1 MEIQIPNKAR
11 STIFSFLEIFD
22 AKKHECTTVAR
33 QVREEAKEAIGSADS
48 SDLSGHDHGSDQ
60 RPEGTKRFVA
70 PSHPQVREGKLQGRR
85 QRRNAGSPCTSQAC
99 QVGSAESDEGQRR
112 IRFIPGSEGCA
123 GTEKEEGSS
132 CWTEK
137 EEERGEKGCRQ
148 KDWSEKAGRQEER
161 EKGSKEV
168 SEKSEK
174 SGAQEEGG
182 CQKAAVQGEAKAG
195 RQESGEEARGE
206 KVKQEVRCTVVEY
219 KRLFSEP
226 PDPLLK
232 ECDSMPNE
240 VRFQVH

>member
-1 MEIQIPNKAR
+1 MSRNVKKKKFFFKTFR
-11 STIFSFLEIFD
+11 CKFFFSFLEIFD

-123 GTEKEEGSS
+123 STEKEEGSS

-137 EEERGEKGCRQ
+137 EERGEKGCRQ

-168 SEKSEK
+168 SEKGEK
-174 SGAQEEGG
+174 RGGQEEGG

-195 RQESGEEARGE
+195 RQE
-206 KVKQEVRCTVVEY
+206 Y
-219 KRLFSEP
+219 LI
-226 PDPLLK
+226 LL
-232 ECDSMPNE
+232 
-240 VRFQVH
+240 